1 VSKKKS
7 TKRQQ
12 KFKTIFTRSQREGK
26 RKQNAE
32 YKRKLREDT
41 NYKEKGAQQARR
53 RYHKKQEQL
62 QFLQEQLRY
71 QQEIIKLSQE
81 KIEFMSSRIYNLKA
95 TLNLASLDATTAKAN
110 LETLTVELQQAK
122 SY

>member
-62 QFLQEQLRY
+62 QFF
-71 QQEIIKLSQE
+71 
-81 KIEFMSSRIYNLKA
+81 EFGFVGCYYSKSKFGDVNSGAAASKVVLNQSCWEEFTERNLGKCRQYSR
-95 TLNLASLDATTAKAN
+95 
-110 LETLTVELQQAK
+110 
-122 SY
+122 